1 MKDQAAPHR
10 YNADVNSLAIEIAF
24 AEKENYRASSPLC
37 QAAMNGYTEVAR
49 LMVDKGAN
57 TTLGDIQP
65 IVVAAKHFN
74 TDIVRLLLEHGT
86 DPNLWDVTGY
96 TAMEWAKYNQDLNLM
111 NLLLSYNATQ

>member
-1 MKDQAAPHR
+1 
-10 YNADVNSLAIEIAF
+10 
-24 AEKENYRASSPLC
+24 
-37 QAAMNGYTEVAR
+37 MNGYTEVAR
-49 LMVDKGAN
+49 LMVEKGAN